1 MGITY
6 NVAVQLAEDAERFC
20 LGGEILTLGKQ
31 DVLFKRDKL
40 IKVLMET
47 GHASLNDDNTIKLKI
62 CRPLLFTEELEK
74 NQGLSSNPVFKQR
87 GCISDRLFFGSL
99 GLDVKSLD
107 VSRYEGADYIY
118 DLNDVN
124 TPDSFKNR
132 FDVIFDGG
140 TIEHVFNVANTMS
153 NIFAMLKTDGV
164 VIHSTPSNNY
174 VEHGF
179 YQFSPTFFYD
189 YYSTNNFDILECLFT
204 SHDGNLN
211 ERWMSTKYY
220 PGCFEGKL
228 WTGCT
233 GNNEYYSKGLDDKF
247 YSTWFVARKTS
258 KSTGNKAPMQGL
270 YMKTNNWRGEQD
282 VLLH

>member
-6 NVAVQLAEDAERFC
+6 SAAVQLAEDAKRFC

-31 DVLFKRDKL
+31 DILFKRDIL
-40 IKVLMET
+40 DKVLVET
-47 GHASLNDDNTIKLKI
+47 GHASFNDDNTIELKI
-62 CRPLLFTEELEK
+62 TKPLIYTEELEK
-74 NQGLSSNPVFKQR
+74 NQGLSSSPVFRQR
-87 GCISDRLFFGSL
+87 GCISDRLFFGAL

-107 VSRYEGADYIY
+107 VSAYEGTDYIY
-118 DLNDVN
+118 DLNDAN
-124 TPDSFKNR
+124 TPDRLKNR

-164 VIHSTPSNNY
+164 VIHFTPSNNY

-189 YYSTNNFDILECLFT
+189 YYSTNNFNILECLFT
-204 SHDGNLN
+204 SYESNLN
-211 ERWMSTKYY
+211 ERCKSVKYY
-220 PGCFEGKL
+220 PGCFQGKL

-247 YSTWFVARKTS
+247 YSTWFVAGKKD
-258 KSTGNKAPMQGL
+258 KSTGNKVPMQGL
-270 YMKTNNWRGEQD
+270 YMKTNNWQRKQD
-282 VLLH
+282 